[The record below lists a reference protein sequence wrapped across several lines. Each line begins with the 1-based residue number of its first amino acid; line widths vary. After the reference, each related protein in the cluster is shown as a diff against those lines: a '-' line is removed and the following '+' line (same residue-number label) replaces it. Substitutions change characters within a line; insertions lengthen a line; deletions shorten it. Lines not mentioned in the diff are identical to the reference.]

1 MYFILKICISTVVV
15 FHSWFQFDL
24 DSFGLRC
31 LLEDD
36 RGAKSLIFSHLQTN
50 GSSTGNGKRVSSQ
63 FGTLFRLFKLL
74 LGLAI
79 LGQVEG
85 SDFLCFLNLL
95 LVGLDLLLEFPGQFR
110 HAVLVLVVF
119 IQLELELLDA
129 ALSLLESLE
138 GIRSLALTTAE
149 FNFQFP
155 DAGFK
160 FGHGSTSTLGSN
172 IIGLGQTLIK
182 FSNLRFKRAF
192 GLLLLS
198 RVLLFSSKFIG
209 KTGGINHSLLGFL
222 LRVLSL
228 GKHIINFSMHGV
240 DGRFKTSLVRSGLG
254 VDGGHVIDSSPSISQ
269 FHISLF
275 LAAVSRI
282 KKSTSFLKL
291 TLKSIGTTISQTSLL
306 SNLTTLTSFLLIKTL
321 NITKLSLV
329 PLDGLVSLSV
339 SLVGMI
345 KSNFKFIDIR
355 LKLLLDAKS
364 LSLGSRLCLQRS
376 LQGVHSAH
384 VVFPGVFKLLLL
396 LLDLAI
402 NFLANLSKFQLS
414 PQDLVLLLLKSS
426 LSFFK
431 CSLELFLLN
440 LKTTSL
446 FVKLM
451 NRTSSISKLV
461 KEILDLISKILVLP
475 L

>member
-1 MYFILKICISTVVV
+1 MIFSLDIFEDISTYCCSISLLVPVG
-15 FHSWFQFDL
+15 
-24 DSFGLRC
+24 FGQVGLCC

-63 FGTLFRLFKLL
+63 FGTLFSLLKLL

-79 LGQVEG
+79 LSQVEG
-85 SDFLCFLNLL
+85 SNFLCFLNLL
-95 LVGLDLLLEFPGQFR
+95 LVGLDLLLEFSSQFR

-119 IQLELELLDA
+119 IQLELE
-129 ALSLLESLE
+129 SLE
-138 GIRSLALTTAE
+138 GIRSLALATAE
-149 FNFQFP
+149 FNFQLP

-160 FGHGSTSTLGSN
+160 LGHGSTSTLGSN

-198 RVLLFSSKFIG
+198 RVLLFSSKFIS

-228 GKHIINFSMHGV
+228 GKHIINFSVHGV

-254 VDGGHVIDSSPSISQ
+254 VDGGHVVDSSPSISQ
-269 FHISLF
+269 FHISLL
-275 LAAVSRI
+275 LATVSRI

-306 SNLTTLTSFLLIKTL
+306 SNFTTLTSFHLIKTL

-329 PLDGLVSLSV
+329 PLDGLVSLSI

-345 KSNFKFIDIR
+345 KSNF
-355 LKLLLDAKS
+355 
-364 LSLGSRLCLQRS
+364 
-376 LQGVHSAH
+376 
-384 VVFPGVFKLLLL
+384 
-396 LLDLAI
+396 
-402 NFLANLSKFQLS
+402 
-414 PQDLVLLLLKSS
+414 
-426 LSFFK
+426 
-431 CSLELFLLN
+431 
-440 LKTTSL
+440 
-446 FVKLM
+446 
-451 NRTSSISKLV
+451 
-461 KEILDLISKILVLP
+461 
-475 L
+475 